1 MKKIIFCMLL
11 MLSSFTM
18 LFAFTEEQLEL
29 AHNPEFALYQR
40 LQLDTVIARKNSN
53 NRVVLSELALRDLVP
68 TMNVSTKNYYTSF
81 NQSLASLE
89 LLDVQRERLDY
100 LHEEKKKSNL
110 TALVPNAVSVA
121 TVAITTGLSNPLG
134 AIIGIV
140 GSAISSAASYI
151 DAKNQEN
158 LEYIQ
163 NKWEL
168 DDQQKQ
174 VLVNLGT
181 ILYGY
186 KCEIA
191 ESQGI
196 PTELTLSTKD
206 LEDFVDFCNEP
217 DYSYRLIRLLSMD
230 QRLEILPDYWME
242 LALASYGLRDFEQT
256 LEYIDKFEEIYYP
269 VIYHDSDYAYLLMV
283 KSDCISQLYG
293 NDKYDELENICEKLL
308 NNIESND
315 WEKKF
320 YVLSL
325 YMEIY
330 RNSSNHQIAE
340 KAYELF
346 PAVLSELIDD
356 YKEDTT
362 SYLAGEYSKQGLS
375 QIQIDIDSA
384 EVEVT
389 SAANNIAAYEEKQ
402 IKNGKKEKVYK
413 KEAAYIILQDK
424 LAKAEEKLNNLK
436 DNYSEFE
443 RTSKLMVPP
452 SSDFV
457 CLLIKEYIELTKM
470 LGYTDS
476 VIFRSICTSFF
487 ESVSQNSTVWNE
499 FKEYNFDLLPEPSSE
514 VRYRHEVH
522 DKFVFW
528 GGVTSAI
535 FEIPLSLINSTA
547 AYSESI
553 ISTEDIAAFIVID
566 DFFQFPLIAEDL
578 SIELGEKIDESFLK
592 ISFPL
597 PSSFDL
603 QKEKPEK
610 DVRNDIEFKVVVF
623 SSFFDPITIVL
634 QKDSELVEECIKR
647 VDYAAK

>member
-1 MKKIIFCMLL
+1 MKKIILCIFLI
-11 MLSSFTM
+11 LSSFSM
-18 LFAFTEEQLEL
+18 VFAFTEEQLEL

-40 LQLDTVIARKNSN
+40 LQLDTVVARKNSN

-68 TMNVSTKNYYTSF
+68 AMNVSTKNYYVSF

-110 TALVPNAVSVA
+110 TALVPNVVSVA
-121 TVAITTGLSNPLG
+121 TVAITTGLSNPMG
-134 AIIGIV
+134 AIIGIL
-140 GSAISSAASYI
+140 GSAVSSATSYI

-163 NKWEL
+163 DQWEL

-181 ILYGY
+181 ELYGY
-186 KCEIA
+186 KCDIA

-230 QRLEILPDYWME
+230 QRLEILPDYWRE
-242 LALASYGLRDFEQT
+242 LALASYGLNDYAQA
-256 LEYIDKFEEIYYP
+256 LEYIDNFEEIYYP

-283 KSDCISQLYG
+283 KSDCINQLYG
-293 NDKYDELENICEKLL
+293 KEKYNELEDVCEQLL

-330 RNSSNHQIAE
+330 RHSSDRKVAE
-340 KAYELF
+340 KAYNLF
-346 PAVLSELIDD
+346 PSVLSELIDD
-356 YKEDTT
+356 YKKDIT
-362 SYLAGEYSKQGLS
+362 SYLDGEYSKQGLG

-389 SAANNIAAYEEKQ
+389 NAANNLASYEKIQKE
-402 IKNGKKEKVYK
+402 NNKKEKNYTK
-413 KEAAYIILQDK
+413 DAAYTILQDK
-424 LAKAEEKLNNLK
+424 LIKAEEKLEKLK
-436 DNYSEFE
+436 ENYSEFE
-443 RTSKLMVPP
+443 MTSKLMVPP

-457 CLLIKEYIELTKM
+457 CSLMKEYIGLSEM

-476 VIFRSICTSFF
+476 VVFRSICASFF
-487 ESVSQNSTVWNE
+487 ESISQSSSIWNE
-499 FKEYNFDLLPEPSSE
+499 FKEYNFGLL
-514 VRYRHEVH
+514 
-522 DKFVFW
+522 
-528 GGVTSAI
+528 GVTSVI

-547 AYSESI
+547 SSSESI
-553 ISTEDIAAFIVID
+553 IGTENIAAFIVID
-566 DFFQFPLIAEDL
+566 EHFRFPLIAENL
-578 SIELGEKIDESFLK
+578 SIELGERIDESFLK
-592 ISFPL
+592 VSLVL
-597 PSSFDL
+597 PSTFEL
-603 QKEKPEK
+603 QREKPEK
-610 DVRNDIEFKVVVF
+610 GAESDIEFKVVIF
-623 SSFFDPITIVL
+623 SNFFNPVTTVI
-634 QKDSELVEECIKR
+634 QENSELIEECVKRIDYVIK
-647 VDYAAK
+647 